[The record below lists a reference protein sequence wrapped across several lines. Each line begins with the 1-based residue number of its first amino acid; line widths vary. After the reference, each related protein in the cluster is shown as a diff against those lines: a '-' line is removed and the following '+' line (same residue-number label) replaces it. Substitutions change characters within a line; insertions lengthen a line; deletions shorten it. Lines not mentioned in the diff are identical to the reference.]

1 MSTTGSSFFGAG
13 SEAANK
19 AAISS
24 ALNCL
29 FGSSAG
35 SVLVIGVTLSVSSS
49 VSSLASV
56 DLPTTV
62 KVGVNGSASAVS
74 SVTGSSFFG
83 AGSAAANKAAISSAL
98 NISFEDL
105 PSIPRLSG
113 LSVVFVTVS
122 SGMDSATGSSGMD
135 FATGS
140 SGMDSITGFS
150 VDAVSAVARVSI
162 VEISSETA
170 ASGISSA
177 MSSSIILSVGISF
190 ACSVSA
196 YAGSAIVCT

>member
-1 MSTTGSSFFGAG
+1 M
-13 SEAANK
+13 
-19 AAISS
+19 
-24 ALNCL
+24 
-29 FGSSAG
+29 
-35 SVLVIGVTLSVSSS
+35 LVIGVTLSVSSW

-62 KVGVNGSASAVS
+62 KVGVNGSASSVS

-113 LSVVFVTVS
+113 LSVVFVTAS
-122 SGMDSATGSSGMD
+122 SGMDS
-135 FATGS
+135 ATGS

-177 MSSSIILSVGISF
+177 MSSGIILSVGISF